1 MKDILIVLSRK
12 DQPELV
18 CAVLAHHGITATL
31 AEDVQNAVLSMESHI
46 NAFLLLDLDL
56 EGADSL
62 LELVVNSFRD
72 PPPYL
77 LAADAFPD
85 SAARVKALNLGADA
99 CLEKPVDA
107 EEVLAVIN
115 AALRRAERLARLEGP
130 FPSAPQIRHGELSI
144 DPLRHTVTMRDEPV
158 SLTVKEFDILHFLAS
173 YPGIVFTKSQIY
185 ERVWEEDFKF
195 ASTSVS
201 DHISSLRQKLGL
213 NAKDGRYIQ
222 TVFGVGYRFVAEPS
236 GN

>member
-56 EGADSL
+56 EGADSF

-173 YPGIVFTKSQIY
+173 YPGIVFTKAQIY
-185 ERVWEEDFKF
+185 ERVW
-195 ASTSVS
+195 
-201 DHISSLRQKLGL
+201 
-213 NAKDGRYIQ
+213 
-222 TVFGVGYRFVAEPS
+222 
-236 GN
+236 